1 MDLSSAISAGANA
14 GTGYLAG
21 QQQAKDNAFRNQL
34 NSLAIQNQT
43 LQNQQQEIGIKQQ
56 QAMSDAAMAAFSPT
70 APSVSP
76 TPPATL
82 PGGAPTD
89 ISQLGQQPQ
98 QQEDFGDKLDGL
110 AQKAFS
116 VGDLVHGN
124 QLMTNAANY
133 RESKYKQQQTQAAT
147 DLAEARRQ
155 QISHSLVAQTLGAA
169 QDEAEWDQAK
179 MEVLTSP
186 WTTPEEKK
194 NLANLAYSPEVVDRI
209 NRAGMNSSQ
218 QAQAKM
224 KQLELEEKQRNNDLN
239 QSRRDRD
246 ESRKDA
252 HEAAWQAH
260 QDAVKKVG
268 AESKAPS
275 KQGLHAAGVALKGVA
290 PEMDEDSNDFMRAQQ
305 SIASRAQ
312 QIVAG
317 NKAINFDQAVNMAAS
332 EAQKSGEINT
342 AKTPDTRVSIFG
354 HGIPGTGKAPED
366 KVTFK
371 AKGNTAQEAIPLAKD
386 MKESD
391 LINGRFYSYGGKTYQ
406 VQDGKLHEV
415 H

>member
-56 QAMSDAAMAAFSPT
+56 QAMSDAAMARFNPT
-70 APSVSP
+70 GAPATPV
-76 TPPATL
+76 PPANL

-89 ISQLGQQPQ
+89 ISQVGQQQ
-98 QQEDFGDKLDGL
+98 QPDFADQLDGL
-110 AQKAFS
+110 AQDAFKM
-116 VGDLVHGN
+116 GDLVHGN
-124 QLMTNAANY
+124 QLMTNASNL
-133 RESKYKQQQTQAAT
+133 RESKFKQQQTQASAE
-147 DLAEARRQ
+147 LSEARRQ
-155 QISHSLVAQTLGAA
+155 QISHSLVAQTLGSAENE
-169 QDEAEWDQAK
+169 DEWDQAK
-179 MEVLTSP
+179 MQVLSSP
-186 WTTPEEKK
+186 WITPEEKR
-194 NLANLAYSPEVVDRI
+194 NLANLSYNPDTVDAI

-218 QAQAKM
+218 QATAKI
-224 KQLELEEKQRNNDLN
+224 KQLELDEK
-239 QSRRDRD
+239 RRKNALDDARKD
-246 ESRKDA
+246 ADQARKDA
-252 HEAAWQAH
+252 HEAAWEKH
-260 QDAVKKVG
+260 QDAIKKAG
-268 AESKAPS
+268 ASEKAPS
-275 KQGLHAAGVALKGVA
+275 KADLHSAGVALKGVA

-312 QIVAG
+312 QIVSS
-317 NKAINFDQAVNMAAS
+317 NKAVTFDQAVNMAAN
-332 EAQKSGEINT
+332 EAKKNGEIST
-342 AKTPDTRVSIFG
+342 EKTPDTRVSIFG

-371 AKGNTAQEAIPLAKD
+371 GKGIDTANAIPLSKD
-386 MKESD
+386 AKESD
-391 LINGRFYSYGGKTYQ
+391 LINGRYYSYNGKTYQ

>member
-34 NSLAIQNQT
+34 NSLAVQNQT

-56 QAMSDAAMAAFSPT
+56 QAMSDAAMAAFSPS
-70 APSVSP
+70 APAGAS
-76 TPPATL
+76 PPATL

-89 ISQLGQQPQ
+89 LSQVGQQQP
-98 QQEDFGDKLDGL
+98 QEDFGDKLDGL

-116 VGDLVHGN
+116 IGDLVHGN

-147 DLAEARRQ
+147 ELAEIRRQ
-155 QISHSLVAQTLGAA
+155 QISHALVAQTLGSATNE
-169 QDEAEWDQAK
+169 DEWDQAK

-194 NLANLAYSPEVVDRI
+194 NLANLSYSPETVDMI

-218 QAQAKM
+218 QAQARM

-246 ESRKDA
+246 EARKDA

-260 QDAVKKVG
+260 QDAIKKVG

-275 KQGLHAAGVALKGVA
+275 KQDLHAAGVALKGVA

-317 NKAINFDQAVNMAAS
+317 NKAITFDQAVNMAAS
-332 EAQKSGEINT
+332 EAQKSGEIST
-342 AKTPDTRVSIFG
+342 EKTPDTRVSIFG

-371 AKGNTAQEAIPLAKD
+371 SKGQTTDTAIPLSKD
-386 MKESD
+386 SKESD
-391 LINGRFYSYGGKTYQ
+391 LINGHYYSFGGKTYQ